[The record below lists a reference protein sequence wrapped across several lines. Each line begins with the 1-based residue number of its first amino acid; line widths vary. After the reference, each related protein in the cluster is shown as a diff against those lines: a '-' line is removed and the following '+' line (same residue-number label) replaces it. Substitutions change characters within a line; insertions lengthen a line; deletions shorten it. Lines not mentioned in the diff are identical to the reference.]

1 MPSNEQKEITVH
13 IQNESPILGRKYPL
27 EFVGVAQNVS
37 NLNSLSG
44 VICPFTER
52 DIKYRNGDTSR
63 GWCSAVLYAAIN
75 DAFILYGHD
84 GMYSYHHIIA
94 TVSRDK
100 KVHLDEKGKELMAV
114 SLETGE
120 FRYNK
125 KTGEIKPSQFLS
137 LLCHFMQIDCPQD
150 VMKAFCNCFS
160 QVTSHLFL
168 YRTKVLIP
176 ELCQLVNIRTNS
188 TSCMVKRTLDE
199 TNEKFEDVKPFDFVE
214 YNGIRYKNIMAHP
227 FRCYEAL
234 DSVWL
239 YLLSEVELHDN
250 ATLSEIPFVSRAIVY
265 GNSILRAYGAEHIDT
280 KTYQTVGR
288 RMHNRYANG
297 MPFWVFGYHCDSPTD
312 TTSCLVP
319 YIDSRASCGITE
331 VEKEQR
337 PAHSRPAIMFRLK
350 EDFDEDDYTPED
362 AIWYVGVKHS
372 DGDSCARKAGG

>member
-1 MPSNEQKEITVH
+1 MPSNEKEITVH
-13 IQNESPILGRKYPL
+13 IQNESPVLGRKYPL

-37 NLNSLSG
+37 NLNNLSS

-63 GWCSAVLYAAIN
+63 GWCSAVLCAPSD
-75 DAFILYGHD
+75 DAFILYGHN
-84 GMYSYHHIIA
+84 GLYSYQFTIA
-94 TVSRDK
+94 TVSSDK
-100 KVHLDEKGKELMAV
+100 RVHLNEKGKELMAI

-160 QVTSHLFL
+160 NSTNHLYL

-188 TSCMVKRTLDE
+188 TSCMVKYTLDK

-214 YNGIRYKNIMAHP
+214 YNGIRYKNLMAHP

-234 DSVWL
+234 DGVWL
-239 YLLSEVELHDN
+239 YLLSDVELHDN
-250 ATLSEIPFVSRAIVY
+250 ATVSEIPFVSRAIVY
-265 GNSILRAYGAEHIDT
+265 GNNILRAYGAEHIDI

-288 RMHNRYANG
+288 LMHSRYADG
-297 MPFWVFGYHCDSPTD
+297 MPFWAFGYHCDSQTD

-319 YIDSRASCGITE
+319 YIDSLASYGIAE

-337 PAHSRPAIMFRLK
+337 HAHSRPAIMFRLK
-350 EDFDEDDYTPED
+350 KDLDSDDYTSED
-362 AIWYVGVKHS
+362 DIYFVEIHHS
-372 DGDSCARKAGG
+372 DGSSCIHKAGE